1 MPQFLPPRPWQVPQA
16 PQAPLQSAGQSL
28 VASSESPK
36 HASVAGEVGHC
47 AARFVSADRSH
58 SQRWASAAA
67 SATDGDGGARH
78 TWTPSGS
85 GSWVTVVERVFVQ
98 PAEQAV

>member
-1 MPQFLPPRPWQVPQA
+1 MPQFLPLRPWQVPQA

-47 AARFVSADRSH
+47 AGRFVSAERSH
-58 SQRWASAAA
+58 GQRWASAAA
-67 SATDGDGGARH
+67 SATDGDSGARH
-78 TWTPSGS
+78 TWAPSAS
-85 GSWVTVVERVFVQ
+85 GSWVTVVERTFVQ